1 MTDDLRGLYPKLL
14 EIQKGCRALSKNAK
28 GFGYEYVSGSKLL
41 DYIRPKMDDLGLL
54 LIPTTI
60 DMTGEEVNTG
70 KKQEVLVTLHK
81 AYTWRDVES
90 GETLTTD
97 FFAQGCNGFD
107 KGLGSAETYAERYFL
122 LKFFHIATDEDDV
135 DAIMP
140 DDGKANKGG
149 KAASTA
155 TAAAPTLV
163 QAIAALE
170 AATDRSSLI
179 AAYRKYKPYFDGNSD
194 FDSAVKSVSKK
205 YPKQATA

>member
-1 MTDDLRGLYPKLL
+1 MREKVTGLYPKLL

-54 LIPTTI
+54 LIPTTVA
-60 DMTGEEVNTG
+60 MTGEEVDTG
-70 KKQEVLVTLHK
+70 KKREVLVTLHK

-135 DAIMP
+135 DALMP
-140 DDGKANKGG
+140 DDGKAVKGG
-149 KAASTA
+149 KGASTA
-155 TAAAPTLV
+155 TAAAPTLA

-179 AAYRKYKPYFDGNSD
+179 AAYRKYKPYFDGNAD
-194 FDSAVKSVSKK
+194 FDSSVKAISAKYSKD
-205 YPKQATA
+205 PAA